1 MDVTAVLAELGRQ
14 TGLGQLGL
22 DAEKRC
28 TLCFDGVHNITF
40 EHDAEDHALLVY
52 GIVGS
57 SAGLRT
63 VGDYRAL
70 LEASLLGAQTGGAA
84 FGVHAATEEL
94 VLWKRLGD
102 EFADYA
108 VFATALNDFLAQ
120 FANWKKKIPEME
132 RAAKADPVNM
142 KAAAAGPVLAPPLGM
157 RV

>member
-57 SAGLRT
+57 SAGLRS
-63 VGDYRAL
+63 VGDYKAL

-84 FGVHAATEEL
+84 FGLHAATEEL

-102 EFADYA
+102 EFADYT
-108 VFATALNDFLAQ
+108 VFAAALNDFLAQ
-120 FANWKKKIPEME
+120 FANWKKKSRKWSGQRKRTP
-132 RAAKADPVNM
+132 RT
-142 KAAAAGPVLAPPLGM
+142 
-157 RV
+157 